1 MCVWDVYVC
10 VCMMWECM
18 GVCAWGVCMGCMYGM
33 CVHMYGVYVCV
44 GN

>member
-1 MCVWDVYVC
+1 MGCVC
-10 VCMMWECM
+10 VCVYDVGMHGC
-18 GVCAWGVCMGCMYGM
+18 VCMGCMYGM